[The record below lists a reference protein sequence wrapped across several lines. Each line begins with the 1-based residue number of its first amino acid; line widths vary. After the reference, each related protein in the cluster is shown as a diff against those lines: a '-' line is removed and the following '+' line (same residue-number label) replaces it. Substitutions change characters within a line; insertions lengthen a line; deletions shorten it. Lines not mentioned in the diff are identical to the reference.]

1 MDFLSDTT
9 KKERRNLLAAGFAGL
24 IVAQLKIYPTDIELA
39 GLKFHSPELPLIAIG
54 GLCAAITYFLIK
66 FCSSYLYEQSSA
78 KTESLVIQIQ
88 EGKTAMDIAREEE
101 ALNEQA
107 RGFIQQRQVIQKQQ
121 ENEARRIKSLQEKID
136 QEDSAHEISLK
147 IMYQKRSD
155 LEQAL
160 TKEDYQL
167 AEKYIH
173 APQSTSLDKGR
184 IEKEIKMLEESLT
197 SYLRQRETK
206 RQQDVQNLENEK
218 NSRNQMYEAGVRML
232 EINQS
237 ALDQKRKAIV
247 QWKQAHTTIG
257 IVSPFH
263 RFLELYLPILVGV
276 IAVGGL
282 ISLMLHFPPPPTP
295 PSLPEF

>member
-1 MDFLSDTT
+1 ML
-9 KKERRNLLAAGFAGL
+9 EINHAIR
-24 IVAQLKIYPTDIELA
+24 DIAFMKTLYETSM
-39 GLKFHSPELPLIAIG
+39 K
-54 GLCAAITYFLIK
+54 IK
-66 FCSSYLYEQSSA
+66 FKSKYKLANC
-78 KTESLVIQIQ
+78 
-88 EGKTAMDIAREEE
+88 RW
-101 ALNEQA
+101 LN
-107 RGFIQQRQVIQKQQ
+107 RC
-121 ENEARRIKSLQEKID
+121 
-136 QEDSAHEISLK
+136 EISLK

-237 ALDQKRKAIV
+237 ALDQKDS
-247 QWKQAHTTIG
+247 
-257 IVSPFH
+257 SPQ
-263 RFLELYLPILVGV
+263 
-276 IAVGGL
+276 
-282 ISLMLHFPPPPTP
+282 
-295 PSLPEF
+295 